1 MEKLKKLRTNNIY
14 IALTAG
20 AIWFAGAWVY
30 SKAIKPMLIRR
41 QVSKLIE
48 RLENEHIESSGK

>member
-14 IALTAG
+14 IALMAG

-30 SKAIKPMLIRR
+30 SKVIKPMLIRR

-48 RLENEHIESSGK
+48 RLENEHIESSSK